1 MGKVLVQTAIL
12 VGTFGA
18 IAGSANAL
26 PVRGPDADK
35 PANAPTVEEI
45 NNLVTQLGDDHFKV
59 REAATAKLISIGRP
73 AVKAVRAALKS
84 KDAEVQHRARHVLD
98 TIHASVANLIEDLKD
113 DDAAVRKEAAELL
126 EPLGPKAKSAIAALV
141 EALKDKEEPVRDA
154 VLGALLSIDPENQA
168 IADAAPSKARVN
180 GKYSKLL
187 RRLKVP
193 QDLQNYT
200 EFRDYGEYPATD
212 YAGYTKIPAGYWVY
226 VYPHW
231 YIWGEIKRP

>member
-1 MGKVLVQTAIL
+1 MSSPRTLTPALIL
-12 VGTFGA
+12 VATLIGFAVSSIHIHGTEPA
-18 IAGSANAL
+18 TL
-26 PVRGPDADK
+26 PEQPSLQEIK
-35 PANAPTVEEI
+35 ILVE
-45 NNLVTQLGDDHFKV
+45 QLGDDHFKV
-59 REAATAKLISIGRP
+59 REAATAKLIAIGRP

-126 EPLGPKAKSAIAALV
+126 EPLGPKAKPAIAALV

-154 VLGALLSIDPENQA
+154 VLGALLSIDPENKA

-180 GKYSKLL
+180 GKYSRLL